1 MELLRVPMD
10 GEDRDY
16 MQFLHFEK
24 ESYKEVLSFILLEK
38 RKGYEFS
45 KDNYEHFMN
54 EYKEAHVK
62 FGIAFDS
69 MLKIYAPDYV
79 GNQNCTAQFDFEN
92 CEMVIISNNPKGE

>member
-16 MQFLHFEK
+16 MQFLHFER

-54 EYKEAHVK
+54 EYKEAHIK
-62 FGIAFDS
+62 FGIAFDN
-69 MLKIYAPDYV
+69 MLKTYAPEYL
-79 GNQNCTAQFDFEN
+79 GNDNYRAQFDFEN
-92 CEMVIISNNPKGE
+92 CEMVIISNNSKGE